1 MLADLHFLR
10 PWWLLTLA
18 PLLILAAQLWRSNA
32 RLDAWSSVCDRH
44 LLSHL
49 IVSKGD
55 NKRHVAILS
64 LFLSALCLII
74 SLAGPAFQ
82 KLPVPS
88 YHRIQP
94 RVLVLDMSDAML
106 ERDLTPDRLTR
117 AKFKLHDLFSRTDIG
132 QTGLVVYTGEPFI
145 VSPLTDDA
153 QTIDSLL
160 SSLTPDIM
168 PVGGQKL
175 DTALQQAGQ
184 LITQA
189 GFNQGQIL
197 VLTAESPSSEAIK
210 EAANLAKQSVFTSV
224 MPVVGGNASINPLF
238 QELANAGKGL
248 VIPFSDNASDLEHWL
263 NASSGG
269 QQYNLDEQNLIPVW
283 RDDGRWFLIPALL
296 FLLPVFRRGWLQR
309 IES

>member
-1 MLADLHFLR
+1 MLANLHFLR
-10 PWWLLTLA
+10 PWWLLALLPLA
-18 PLLILAAQLWRSNA
+18 ILTVQLWRSNA
-32 RLDAWSSVCDRH
+32 RLNAWAFVCDRH
-44 LLSHL
+44 LLSRL
-49 IVSKGD
+49 VLSTGE

-64 LFLSALCLII
+64 LFVSALCLVI
-74 SLAGPAFQ
+74 SLAGPAFK

-94 RVLVLDMSDAML
+94 RILVLDMSDSML
-106 ERDLTPDRLTR
+106 ERDLVPDRLTR

-145 VSPLTDDA
+145 VSPLTEDA
-153 QTIDSLL
+153 QTIDALL

-197 VLTAESPSSEAIK
+197 VLTAESPGSEAIK
-210 EAANLAKQSVFTSV
+210 EAAVLARQSIFTSV
-224 MPVVGGNASINPLF
+224 MPIVGGNTSVNPLF
-238 QELANAGKGL
+238 QALAKAGDGL
-248 VIPFSDNASDLEHWL
+248 LIPFKDNASDLEQWL
-263 NASSGG
+263 NASAGSR
-269 QQYNLDEQNLIPVW
+269 QYNLDEQNLIPVW
-283 RDDGRWFLIPALL
+283 RDEGRWFLIPALI

-309 IES
+309 IET